1 MRFANPLRI
10 FNFSSK
16 NLTLSAWILAVFS
29 LLSALLGVI
38 RDRLLAGAFGAGKDL
53 SIYVAAF
60 RVPDLVYNLLI
71 AGGLTIAFLP
81 VFSDYFSKDKEKAW
95 KIASNILNIFL
106 SFLICLSIILFVF
119 APWLI
124 KFIVPGFSS
133 EERGEVVN
141 LTRILFLSPI
151 LFGVANVF
159 SGVLQYFHKFLALGM
174 ASILYNLG
182 IIFGIIFLAPEMGI
196 LGVGMGVI
204 IGAFLYFLSQFL
216 IALSCGFSWKKQLD
230 FKDPASKSIF
240 KLVVP
245 RMISVASQQ
254 VNLLVI
260 TAIASTISS
269 GAIAIFYYA
278 NNLQG
283 IVVSLIGISFASAT
297 FPLLARALSEE
308 NKDEFLK
315 SFSSAFR
322 QIFFFAIPLSIL
334 LFLLKSNVVK
344 IILQSGKFDA
354 EAVRLTVAALG
365 VFAISIFAQAGNH
378 LLVRTFFSLKAG
390 RRPAEI
396 AVLSSV
402 LNAFLAITFVNL
414 LNGQNWFSDFFK
426 NVTNLK
432 GAINLSVI
440 GLVLA
445 FSLSAIFQFVF
456 LFFSLKEKLS
466 KEVVSEISASF
477 RKIVLSSFLMTIF
490 TLLILKI
497 QISMAFQTIF
507 VSLTAGLIYLIA
519 SSLFHSQELDYF
531 KKSILRYLNR

>member
-1 MRFANPLRI
+1 MRFTNLLRI

-38 RDRLLAGAFGAGKDL
+38 RDRLLAGTFGAGKDL
-53 SIYVAAF
+53 SIYAAAF
-60 RVPDLVYNLLI
+60 RIPDLVYNLLI
-71 AGGLTIAFLP
+71 VGGLTIAFLP

-106 SFLICLSIILFVF
+106 LFLICLSIILFAF

-124 KFIVPGFSS
+124 KLIVPGFSL
-133 EERGEVVN
+133 EERGEVIN

-151 LFGVANVF
+151 LFGMANIF

-174 ASILYNLG
+174 APILYNLG
-182 IIFGIIFLAPEMGI
+182 IIFGIVFLAPKMGI
-196 LGVGMGVI
+196 LGVGIGVI

-216 IALSCGFSWKKQLD
+216 IAVSCGFSWKRQLD
-230 FKDPASKSIF
+230 FKDSASKTIF

-245 RMISVASQQ
+245 RLISVASQQ

-260 TAIASTISS
+260 TAIASTISA

-278 NNLQG
+278 SNLQG
-283 IVVSLIGISFASAT
+283 LVVSLIGISFASAT
-297 FPLLARALSEE
+297 FPLLARAVSEE
-308 NKDEFLK
+308 NENEFLK
-315 SFSSAFR
+315 NFSSAFR

-378 LLVRTFFSLKAG
+378 LLVRTFFSLKEG

-396 AVLSSV
+396 AVLSSA

-414 LNGQNWFSDFFK
+414 LNGQNWFSDSFK
-426 NVTNLK
+426 NITNLK

-445 FSLSAIFQFVF
+445 FSLSAIFQFV
-456 LFFSLKEKLS
+456 LLLFSLKEKLS
-466 KEVVSEISASF
+466 KEVVSEISTSF
-477 RKIVLSSFLMTIF
+477 RKIVLASFLMTTF
-490 TLLILKI
+490 TLLALKVE
-497 QISMAFQTIF
+497 ISMVFQTIF
-507 VSLTAGLIYLIA
+507 VSLAAGLAYLVA
-519 SSLFHSQELDYF
+519 SNLFHSQELDYF
-531 KKSILRYLNR
+531 KRSILRYLNR

>member
-1 MRFANPLRI
+1 MAIPNFLRI

-29 LLSALLGVI
+29 LLSALLGLI
-38 RDRLLAGAFGAGKDL
+38 RDRLLASSFGAGKDL
-53 SIYVAAF
+53 SIYAAAF
-60 RVPDLVYNLLI
+60 RIPDLVYNLLI

-106 SFLICLSIILFVF
+106 LFLICLSIIFFIF
-119 APWLI
+119 APWLV
-124 KFIVPGFSS
+124 KLIVPGFSL

-141 LTRILFLSPI
+141 LTRILSLSPI
-151 LFGVANVF
+151 LFGMANIF
-159 SGVLQYFHKFLALGM
+159 SGILQYFYKFLALGM
-174 ASILYNLG
+174 APILYNLG
-182 IIFGIIFLAPEMGI
+182 IIFGIVFLAPKMGI
-196 LGVGMGVI
+196 LGIGVGVI

-216 IALSCGFSWKKQLD
+216 IAVSCGFSWKRQLN
-230 FKDPASKSIF
+230 FKDFASKTIF

-245 RMISVASQQ
+245 RLISVASQQ
-254 VNLLVI
+254 MNLLVI

-278 NNLQG
+278 SNLQG

-297 FPLLARALSEE
+297 FPLLAKALSEE
-308 NKDEFLK
+308 NKQEFLK

-344 IILQSGKFDA
+344 IILQNGKFDA
-354 EAVRLTVAALG
+354 EAVKLTAAALG

-378 LLVRTFFSLKAG
+378 LLVRTFFSLKEG

-414 LNGQNWFSDFFK
+414 LNGQNWFSDSFK
-426 NVTNLK
+426 NITNLE

-445 FSLSAIFQFVF
+445 FSLSAIFQFV
-456 LFFSLKEKLS
+456 LLLFSLKEKLS
-466 KEVVSEISASF
+466 KEVVFEISESF

-490 TLLILKI
+490 TFLALKV
-497 QISMAFQTIF
+497 QINIVSQTIF
-507 VSLTAGLIYLIA
+507 VSLAAGLAYLAA
-519 SSLFHSQELDYF
+519 SNLFHSQELDYF
-531 KKSILRYLNR
+531 KRSILRYLNR